1 MCLIVFAWK
10 AHPRYRL
17 ILAANRDEFHSR
29 PSLEMRWWPDQPD
42 MLAGRDLQAGGTWL
56 AASRSGR
63 FATVT
68 NYHDPQREP
77 RRHLKS
83 RGELVSNF
91 VAGQMSATEFNTS
104 IDGPQYAGFNLLAA
118 DGNNLS
124 YVSNRGDAETRLTGG
139 IYGISN
145 ASLDTPWHKLLL
157 TKDALSTLIASEKLN
172 ETELFRIM
180 SNRQPAPVADIE
192 SSDLPFAKARAMTA
206 PFILSGDFGTRCT
219 TVLMWK
225 NDGKV
230 SLAEKRFDPAGN
242 TSGESRFS
250 FSTA

>member
-29 PSLEMRWWPDQPD
+29 PTREMRWWPDQPD

-56 AASRSGR
+56 AVSRSGR

-68 NYHDPQREP
+68 NYHDPQAAP
-77 RRHLKS
+77 RRDLKS

-91 VAGQMSATEFNTS
+91 VAGQLSAAEFNAS
-104 IDGPQYAGFNLLAA
+104 INGGQYAGFNLLTTE
-118 DGNNLS
+118 GNNLS
-124 YVSNRGDAETRLTGG
+124 YVSNRGDPETRLAGG

-157 TKDALSTLIASEKLN
+157 TKHALCALIDDQKLN

-192 SSDLPFAKARAMTA
+192 SSSLPFEKARAMTA
-206 PFILSGDFGTRCT
+206 PFILSGDYGTRCT
-219 TVLMWK
+219 TVLLWD
-225 NDGKV
+225 NDGNV
-230 SLAEKRFDPAGN
+230 SLAEKRFDPAGAA
-242 TSGESRFS
+242 SGESHFS
-250 FSTA
+250 FSIA